1 MTAEARYKKLEP
13 ARNHWIDR
21 GREAGALTLPWLLP
35 FDGDPEPQALEK
47 ISHPWDGIGQ
57 RGVHNIASRLLL
69 ALLPPTESF
78 FRFVH
83 DDMEFARQQAEA
95 AAMGMGPEQIA
106 ELKTQIDKTLGLMER
121 AVLRSIETSNDR
133 TALHEALLHLIVA
146 GNCMAYV
153 PEEGC
158 KVFNL
163 YRYVLRR
170 DPMGKPLEA
179 IACERIPADELPEA
193 AREIL
198 DKADPLEPLTEKR
211 YDNTLAWRDEDEI
224 ERTVKVYTHIRWEKD
239 KCRWYQEL
247 KGRRIEGS
255 EGSSPRDV
263 APWIPLRMFRIDAE
277 DYSPGYVEAACMAD
291 LQTANA
297 LTRALTE
304 GALVSA
310 MVKFLAK
317 PGAAVTAKQFNEAAN
332 GACLTGN
339 PEDITAVQ
347 VGKGSDLAVAEQR
360 LQRVQAR
367 LATAFMLTDVRDS
380 ERTTAEE
387 VRLQAQQIENSL
399 GSVYSILTTEFQYPY
414 ISRRLHLL
422 TKAGGLPPLPD
433 DSIKPVV
440 SVGLAAVGR
449 GNDLERHARFMQIL
463 QQTITPEGTLQ
474 YLMPTEL
481 ISRLAA
487 AMGIDTV
494 GLIKTQQ
501 QIEEEQAAARQAAQQ
516 QALLQS
522 PVADPQKLATAAATV
537 QDMQQPTEE
546 PSG

>member
-13 ARNHWIDR
+13 DRNHWIDR
-21 GREAGALTLPWLLP
+21 GRKAGALTLPWLLP
-35 FDGDPEPQALEK
+35 SDGEPQPQSMEE
-47 ISHPWDGIGQ
+47 IQHPWDGIGQ

-69 ALLPPTESF
+69 ALLPPTETF

-83 DDMEFARQQAEA
+83 DDMEFARQQAQLA
-95 AAMGMGPEQIA
+95 AEGMPAERIA

-153 PEEGC
+153 PEDGC

-179 IACERIPADELPEA
+179 IACERMPADDLPPA
-193 AREIL
+193 VRAIL
-198 DKADPLEPLTEKR
+198 DQVEPMDAVYEDLPGGGREEQP
-211 YDNTLAWRDEDEI
+211 DE
-224 ERTVKVYTHIRWEKD
+224 RMVKVYTHIRWEKD

-291 LQTANA
+291 LRTANA
-297 LTRALTE
+297 LTQALTE

-310 MVKFLAK
+310 ICKFLAK
-317 PGAAVTAKQFNEAAN
+317 PGGAVTAKEFNEAAN
-332 GACLTGN
+332 GACLPGN

-347 VGKGSDLAVAEQR
+347 VGKASDLAVAEQR

-414 ISRRLHLL
+414 ISRKLHLL
-422 TKAGGLPPLPD
+422 TRAGGLPPLPD
-433 DSIKPVV
+433 DSIKPIV

-481 ISRLAA
+481 IGRLAA

-494 GLIKTQQ
+494 GLIKTQE
-501 QIEEEQAAARQAAQQ
+501 QIAEEQAAAQQAAQQ

-546 PSG
+546 PTQ

>member
-21 GREAGALTLPWLLP
+21 GREAAALTLPWLLP

-47 ISHPWDGIGQ
+47 ITHPWDGIGQ

-69 ALLPPTESF
+69 ALLPPTETF

-83 DDMEFARQQAEA
+83 DDMEFARQQAQLA
-95 AAMGMGPEQIA
+95 AEGMPPDRIA

-153 PEEGC
+153 PEDGC

-193 AREIL
+193 ARTIL
-198 DKADPLEPLTEKR
+198 DQAEPMDASYEELPGGGQEKQP
-211 YDNTLAWRDEDEI
+211 DE
-224 ERTVKVYTHIRWEKD
+224 RMVKVYTHICWEKD
-239 KCRWYQEL
+239 KCRWYQEI

-310 MVKFLAK
+310 ICKFLAK

-367 LATAFMLTDVRDS
+367 LATAFMLSDIRDS

-414 ISRRLHLL
+414 ISRKLHLL

-494 GLIKTQQ
+494 GLIKTQE
-501 QIEEEQAAARQAAQQ
+501 QIAEEQAAQQRAAQQ

-546 PSG
+546 PAQ

>member
-1 MTAEARYKKLEP
+1 MTAENRYKKLEP

-21 GREAGALTLPWLLP
+21 GREAASLTLPWLLP
-35 FDGDPEPQALEK
+35 FDGEPEAQAMEK
-47 ISHPWDGIGQ
+47 INHPWDGIGQ

-69 ALLPPTESF
+69 ALLPPTETF

-83 DDMEFARQQAEA
+83 DDMAFARQQADMA
-95 AAMGMGPEQIA
+95 AAGVPQEQLA

-146 GNCMAYV
+146 GNCLLWI
-153 PEEGC
+153 PKEGC

-170 DPMGKPLEA
+170 DPMGRPIEA
-179 IACERIPADELPEA
+179 VVCERIPADDLPA
-193 AREIL
+193 KARALL
-198 DKADPLEPLTEKR
+198 DAVEPMDPLLEDLPGGGTEEQP
-211 YDNTLAWRDEDEI
+211 DE
-224 ERTVKVYTHIRWEKD
+224 RMVKVYTHIRWEKE
-239 KCRWYQEL
+239 KCRWHQEI
-247 KGRRIEGS
+247 KGRRVDGS
-255 EGSSPRDV
+255 DGSSDRDV
-263 APWIPLRMFRIDAE
+263 SPWIPLRMFRIDAE

-297 LTRALTE
+297 LTRAVTE

-310 MVKFLAK
+310 VVKFLAK

-347 VGKGSDLAVAEQR
+347 VGKASDLAVAEQR

-422 TKAGGLPPLPD
+422 TKAGGLPKLPD
-433 DSIKPVV
+433 DTIKPVV

-474 YLMPTEL
+474 YLFPSEL

-501 QIEEEQAAARQAAQQ
+501 QIDQEQAAAMQAQQ
-516 QALLQS
+516 QAQLLQA
-522 PVADPQKLATAAATV
+522 PAADPQRLATAAATV
-537 QDMQQPTEE
+537 QEMNQPPEE
-546 PSG
+546 QPA

>member
-21 GREAGALTLPWLLP
+21 GRKAGALTLPWLLP
-35 FDGDPEPQALEK
+35 SDGEPQPQSMEE
-47 ISHPWDGIGQ
+47 IQHPWDGIGQ

-83 DDMEFARQQAEA
+83 DDMEFARQQAQLA
-95 AAMGMGPEQIA
+95 AEGMPAERIA

-121 AVLRSIETSNDR
+121 AVLRSIETSSDR

-146 GNCMAYV
+146 GNCMVYV
-153 PEEGC
+153 PEDGC
-158 KVFNL
+158 KTFNL

-170 DPMGKPLEA
+170 CPMGKPLEA
-179 IACERIPADELPEA
+179 VVCERMAAEELPKA
-193 AREIL
+193 AKEIL

-239 KCRWYQEL
+239 KCRWHQEI
-247 KGRRIEGS
+247 KGHRIEGS
-255 EGSSPRDV
+255 EGRAPRDV

-414 ISRRLHLL
+414 ISRKLHLL

-463 QQTITPEGTLQ
+463 QQTLPPEVVVQ
-474 YLMPTEL
+474 MMFPNEL
-481 ISRLAA
+481 VSRLAA

-501 QIEEEQAAARQAAQQ
+501 QIEEEQAAAQQAAQQ

-522 PVADPQKLATAAATV
+522 PAADPQKLATAAATV

-546 PSG
+546 PAQ

>member
-1 MTAEARYKKLEP
+1 
-13 ARNHWIDR
+13 
-21 GREAGALTLPWLLP
+21 
-35 FDGDPEPQALEK
+35 
-47 ISHPWDGIGQ
+47 
-57 RGVHNIASRLLL
+57 
-69 ALLPPTESF
+69 
-78 FRFVH
+78 
-83 DDMEFARQQAEA
+83 
-95 AAMGMGPEQIA
+95 MGPEKIA

-198 DKADPLEPLTEKR
+198 DKAEPMDAAYEDLPGGGREEQP
-211 YDNTLAWRDEDEI
+211 DE
-224 ERTVKVYTHIRWEKD
+224 RMVRVYTHVRWEKD

-255 EGSSPRDV
+255 DGRADRDV

-367 LATAFMLTDVRDS
+367 LATAFMLSDIRDS

-414 ISRRLHLL
+414 ISRKLHLL

-501 QIEEEQAAARQAAQQ
+501 QIEEEQDAARQAAQQ

-546 PSG
+546 PAQ

>member
-21 GREAGALTLPWLLP
+21 GRKAGALTLPWLLP
-35 FDGDPEPQALEK
+35 SDGEPQPQSMEE
-47 ISHPWDGIGQ
+47 IQHPWDGIGQ

-69 ALLPPTESF
+69 ALLPPTETF

-170 DPMGKPLEA
+170 DPMGKPLES
-179 IACERIPADELPEA
+179 IACERMPADDLPEA
-193 AREIL
+193 ARKIL
-198 DKADPLEPLTEKR
+198 DQAEPMDAVYEDLPGGGREEQP
-211 YDNTLAWRDEDEI
+211 DE
-224 ERTVKVYTHIRWEKD
+224 RMVKVYTHIRWEKE
-239 KCRWYQEL
+239 KCRWYQEI

-310 MVKFLAK
+310 ICKFLAK

-339 PEDITAVQ
+339 AEDIVAVQ
-347 VGKGSDLAVAEQR
+347 VGKGGDLAVAEQR

-367 LATAFMLTDVRDS
+367 LATAFMLSDIRDS

-414 ISRRLHLL
+414 ISRKLHLL

-433 DSIKPVV
+433 NSIKPVV

-474 YLMPTEL
+474 YLLPTEL

-494 GLIKTQQ
+494 GLIKTQE
-501 QIEEEQAAARQAAQQ
+501 QIAKEQAAQQEAARQ

-537 QDMQQPTEE
+537 QDMQQPAEE

>member
-1 MTAEARYKKLEP
+1 MTAEARYKRLEP

-21 GREAGALTLPWLLP
+21 AREASALTLPWLLP

-47 ISHPWDGIGQ
+47 IRHPWEGIGQ

-95 AAMGMGPEQIA
+95 VAMGMTPEQIA

-121 AVLRSIETSNDR
+121 AVLRSIESSNDR
-133 TALHEALLHLIVA
+133 TAVHEALLHLIVA
-146 GNCMAYV
+146 GNCLLYV
-153 PEEGC
+153 PQEGC

-179 IACERIPADELPEA
+179 VACERMPADDLPAA
-193 AREIL
+193 ARELL
-198 DKADPLEPLTEKR
+198 DQMEPMDAAYEELPGGGREQQP
-211 YDNTLAWRDEDEI
+211 DERLI
-224 ERTVKVYTHIRWEKD
+224 RVYTHIQWQKG
-239 KCRWYQEL
+239 KCRWHQEI
-247 KGRRIEGS
+247 KGRRIPGS
-255 EGSSPRDV
+255 EGSSARDV

-297 LTRALTE
+297 LTRAVTE

-310 MVKFLAK
+310 MCRFLAK

-399 GSVYSILTTEFQYPY
+399 GSVYSILTVEFQYPY
-414 ISRRLHLL
+414 ISRKLHLL

-501 QIEEEQAAARQAAQQ
+501 QLDEEQAAAQQQAQQ
-516 QALLQS
+516 QQLMQS
-522 PVADPQKLATAAATV
+522 AAADPQKLANAAATV
-537 QDMQQPTEE
+537 QEMSQPSPEE
-546 PSG
+546 QPAE

>member
-1 MTAEARYKKLEP
+1 MTAESRYKKLEP

-21 GREAGALTLPWLLP
+21 GRKAGALTLPWLLP
-35 FDGDPEPQALEK
+35 SDGEPQPQSLEQ
-47 ISHPWDGIGQ
+47 IEHPWDGIGQ

-69 ALLPPTESF
+69 ALLPPTETF

-83 DDMEFARQQAEA
+83 DDMKFAQQQAEMA
-95 AAMGMGPEQIA
+95 AAGMPPEQLA
-106 ELKTQIDKTLGLMER
+106 ELKTQVDKTLGLMER

-133 TALHEALLHLIVA
+133 TALHEALLHLVVA
-146 GNCMAYV
+146 GNCMVYV
-153 PEEGC
+153 PDEGAKC
-158 KVFNL
+158 FNL

-170 DPMGKPLEA
+170 CPMGRPLEA
-179 IACERIPADELPEA
+179 VVCERIAADELPEA
-193 AREIL
+193 ARKVL
-198 DKADPLEPLTEKR
+198 DTVEPMDAGYEELPGGGREEQP
-211 YDNTLAWRDEDEI
+211 DERMI
-224 ERTVKVYTHIRWEKD
+224 KVYTHIRWEKA
-239 KCRWYQEL
+239 KCRWHQEI
-247 KGRRIEGS
+247 KGRRIDDTD
-255 EGSSPRDV
+255 GSSDRDV

-304 GALVSA
+304 GALVSS

-347 VGKGSDLAVAEQR
+347 VGKASDLAVAEQR

-422 TKAGGLPPLPD
+422 TKKGGLPKLPD
-433 DSIKPVV
+433 DTIKPVV

-463 QQTITPEGTLQ
+463 QQTITPEGTMQ
-474 YLMPTEL
+474 YLFPSEL

-494 GLIKTQQ
+494 GLIKTQE
-501 QIEEEQAAARQAAQQ
+501 QIQKEQAAAKQAAQQ
-516 QALLQS
+516 QQLMQS
-522 PVADPQKLATAAATV
+522 PMADPQKLATAAATA
-537 QDMQQPTEE
+537 QEMNQPPPEE
-546 PSG
+546 LPE

>member
-1 MTAEARYKKLEP
+1 MTAEARYRKLEG

-35 FDGDPEPQALEK
+35 FDGEPQPHSMERV
-47 ISHPWDGIGQ
+47 SHPWDGIGQ

-69 ALLPPTESF
+69 ALLPPTETF
-78 FRFVH
+78 FRFIQ
-83 DDMEFARQQAEA
+83 DDMEFARQQAELVA
-95 AAMGMGPEQIA
+95 SGVPLDKVA
-106 ELKTQIDKTLGLMER
+106 EAKTQIDKTLALMER
-121 AVLRSIETSNDR
+121 AVLRSIETSSDR
-133 TALHEALLHLIVA
+133 TALHEALLHLVVA
-146 GNCMAYV
+146 GNCMMYL
-153 PEEGC
+153 PEDGC

-170 DPMGKPLEA
+170 DAMGRPVESVVCEQ
-179 IACERIPADELPEA
+179 IAADDLDPEA
-193 AREIL
+193 RDVL
-198 DKADPLEPLTEKR
+198 DMVEPHQPEVEMLADGTHEEQP
-211 YDNTLAWRDEDEI
+211 DERMI
-224 ERTVKVYTHIRWEKD
+224 RVYTHITWEKK
-239 KCRWYQEL
+239 KCRWYQEI
-247 KGRRIEGS
+247 KGHRIEGS

-263 APWIPLRMFRIDAE
+263 SPWIPLRMFRIDSE
-277 DYSPGYVEAACMAD
+277 SYSPGYVEAACMAD

-304 GALVSA
+304 GALVSSV
-310 MVKFLAK
+310 VKFLAK

-347 VGKGSDLAVAEQR
+347 VGKAGDLAVAEQR

-367 LATAFMLTDVRDS
+367 LGTAFMLSDIRDS

-414 ISRRLHLL
+414 VSRKLMLL
-422 TKAGGLPPLPD
+422 TKSGGLPPLPD
-433 DSIKPVV
+433 DSIRPVV

-474 YLMPTEL
+474 YLFPSEL

-494 GLIKTQQ
+494 GLIKTQE
-501 QIEEEQAAARQAAQQ
+501 QIDEERRAAEEAAQQ
-516 QALLQS
+516 AQMAQAAMANPQGAAEAINALQGES
-522 PVADPQKLATAAATV
+522 
-537 QDMQQPTEE
+537 QPTPEE
-546 PSG
+546 LE

>member
-21 GREAGALTLPWLLP
+21 GRKAGALTLPWLLP
-35 FDGDPEPQALEK
+35 SDGEPQPQSMEE
-47 ISHPWDGIGQ
+47 IQHPWDGIGQ

-198 DKADPLEPLTEKR
+198 DKAEPMDAAYEDLPGGGREEQP
-211 YDNTLAWRDEDEI
+211 DE
-224 ERTVKVYTHIRWEKD
+224 RMVRVYTHIRWETD

-255 EGSSPRDV
+255 DGRADRDV

-414 ISRRLHLL
+414 ISRKLHLL

-501 QIEEEQAAARQAAQQ
+501 QIEKVQAAAQQAAQQ

-522 PVADPQKLATAAATV
+522 PAADPQKLATAAATV

-546 PSG
+546 PAQ

>member
-21 GREAGALTLPWLLP
+21 AREAAKLTLPWLLP
-35 FDGDPEPQALEK
+35 FDGEPEPQSLER
-47 ISHPWDGIGQ
+47 IDHPWDGIGQ

-69 ALLPPTESF
+69 ALLPPTETF

-83 DDMEFARQQAEA
+83 DDMALARQQAEMA
-95 AAMGMGPEQIA
+95 ASGYTPDQLA
-106 ELKTQIDKTLGLMER
+106 EIKTAIDKTLGQMER

-133 TALHEALLHLIVA
+133 TAVHEALLHLVVA
-146 GNCMAYV
+146 GGCLLWL
-153 PEEGC
+153 PREGC

-170 DPMGKPLEA
+170 DPMGRPAEA
-179 IACERIPADELPEA
+179 VVCERILADELPAA
-193 AREIL
+193 ARAVL
-198 DKADPLEPLTEKR
+198 DQVEPAEPLIEELPGGGTEEQP
-211 YDNTLAWRDEDEI
+211 DE
-224 ERTVKVYTHIRWEKD
+224 RWVRVYTHIRWEKE
-239 KCRWYQEL
+239 KCRWHQEI

-255 EGSSPRDV
+255 DGSTDRAT

-277 DYSPGYVEAACMAD
+277 DYSPGYVEAATMAD

-297 LTRALTE
+297 LTRAVTE

-310 MVKFLAK
+310 QVKFLCK

-347 VGKGSDLAVAEQR
+347 VGKASDLAVAEQR

-367 LATAFMLTDVRDS
+367 LASAFMLNDVRDS

-414 ISRRLHLL
+414 ILRRLHLL
-422 TKAGGLPPLPD
+422 TEAGGLPKLPEGT
-433 DSIKPVV
+433 IKPVV

-474 YLMPTEL
+474 YLFPAEL

-487 AMGIDTV
+487 AMGIDTL

-501 QIEEEQAAARQAAQQ
+501 QIDEEQAQAQQAQQ
-516 QALLQS
+516 QAQLMQTAA
-522 PVADPQKLATAAATV
+522 ADPQKLATAAATV
-537 QDMQQPTEE
+537 QQMQQPPEE
-546 PSG
+546 QPA

>member
-21 GREAGALTLPWLLP
+21 GRKAGALTLPWLLP
-35 FDGDPEPQALEK
+35 SDGEPQPQSMEE
-47 ISHPWDGIGQ
+47 IQHPWDGIGQ

-170 DPMGKPLEA
+170 NPMGKPLEA
-179 IACERIPADELPEA
+179 IACERIPADELPDA
-193 AREIL
+193 ARAIL
-198 DKADPLEPLTEKR
+198 DKAEPMDAAYEALPGGGREEQP
-211 YDNTLAWRDEDEI
+211 DE
-224 ERTVKVYTHIRWEKD
+224 RMVRVYTHIRWEKD

-247 KGRRIEGS
+247 KGHRIEGS
-255 EGSSPRDV
+255 EGRAQRDV

-414 ISRRLHLL
+414 ISRKLHLL

-494 GLIKTQQ
+494 GLIKTQE
-501 QIEEEQAAARQAAQQ
+501 QIEQEQAAQQQAAQQ

-522 PVADPQKLATAAATV
+522 SMADPQKLANAAATA
-537 QDMQQPTEE
+537 QEMQQPTEE
-546 PSG
+546 PAQ

>member
-1 MTAEARYKKLEP
+1 MTAEARYRKLEP
-13 ARNHWIDR
+13 ARNHWIHR
-21 GREAGALTLPWLLP
+21 GREAAALTLPWLLP
-35 FDGDPEPQALEK
+35 FDGEPEPQALEK

-69 ALLPPTESF
+69 ALLPPTETF
-78 FRFVH
+78 FRFVQ
-83 DDMEFARQQAEA
+83 DDMAFARQQAEMA
-95 AAMGMGPEQIA
+95 AQGFPPEAIA
-106 ELKTQIDKTLGLMER
+106 EAKTQVDRTLALMER

-133 TALHEALLHLIVA
+133 VALHEALLHLVVA
-146 GNCMAYV
+146 GNCLLFL

-170 DPMGKPLEA
+170 DGMGRPLEA
-179 IACERIPADELPEA
+179 VVCELIAADDLDPKARQLLDKEDPYEPEVEELPNGE
-193 AREIL
+193 REEQP
-198 DKADPLEPLTEKR
+198 D
-211 YDNTLAWRDEDEI
+211 
-224 ERTVKVYTHIRWEKD
+224 ERTIRVYTHITWEKK
-239 KCRWYQEL
+239 KCRWYQEI
-247 KGRRIEGS
+247 KGHRIPGS

-263 APWIPLRMFRIDAE
+263 SPWIPMRMFAIDGE
-277 DYSPGYVEAACMAD
+277 SYSPGYVEAATMAD

-304 GALVSA
+304 GALVSSV
-310 MVKFLAK
+310 VKFLAK

-347 VGKGSDLAVAEQR
+347 VGKAGDLAVAEQR

-367 LATAFMLTDVRDS
+367 LSTAFMLSDIRDS

-399 GSVYSILTTEFQYPY
+399 GSVYSILTHEFQYPY
-414 ISRRLHLL
+414 VSRKLMLL
-422 TKAGGLPPLPD
+422 TKSGGLPPLPD
-433 DSIKPVV
+433 DTIKPVV

-474 YLMPTEL
+474 YLVPTEL
-481 ISRLAA
+481 IGRLAA

-494 GLIKTQQ
+494 GLIKTEE
-501 QIEEEQAAARQAAQQ
+501 QIQEEQRAAQEAQMAQAAMANPEGMAQAAAAMGG
-516 QALLQS
+516 
-522 PVADPQKLATAAATV
+522 ADQPPAEVPQ
-537 QDMQQPTEE
+537 
-546 PSG
+546 

>member
-21 GREAGALTLPWLLP
+21 GRKAAALTLPWLLP
-35 FDGDPEPQALEK
+35 SDGEPQPQSFEEVE
-47 ISHPWDGIGQ
+47 HPWDGIGQ

-69 ALLPPTESF
+69 ALLPPTETF

-83 DDMEFARQQAEA
+83 DDMKFARTQAEMSA
-95 AAMGMGPEQIA
+95 AGMPPEQLA

-121 AVLRSIETSNDR
+121 AVLRSIETSSDR
-133 TALHEALLHLIVA
+133 TAVHEALLHLVVA
-146 GNCMAYV
+146 GNCMIWL
-153 PEEGC
+153 PKEGAKC
-158 KVFNL
+158 FNL

-170 DPMGKPLEA
+170 DPMGSPLEA
-179 IACERIPADELPEA
+179 VVCERIAADELPAA
-193 AREIL
+193 ARQVL
-198 DKADPLEPLTEKR
+198 DQIEPMDANYEELPGGGREEQP
-211 YDNTLAWRDEDEI
+211 DERMI
-224 ERTVKVYTHIRWEKD
+224 KVYTHIRWEKD
-239 KCRWYQEL
+239 KCRWHQEI
-247 KGRRIEGS
+247 KGRRIEHSG
-255 EGSSPRDV
+255 GSSDREV

-304 GALVSA
+304 GALVSS

-317 PGAAVTAKQFNEAAN
+317 PGAAVTAKQFNEAPN

-347 VGKGSDLAVAEQR
+347 VGKASDLAVAEQR

-414 ISRRLHLL
+414 INRRLHLL
-422 TKAGGLPPLPD
+422 VKAGGLPKLPD
-433 DSIKPVV
+433 DTIKPVV

-474 YLMPTEL
+474 YLFPSEL

-494 GLIKTQQ
+494 GLIKTQE
-501 QIEEEQAAARQAAQQ
+501 QIQEEQAAAQQAAQQ
-516 QALLQS
+516 QQLTQS
-522 PVADPQKLATAAATV
+522 AMADPQKLATAAATA
-537 QDMQQPTEE
+537 QEMSQPPPEE
-546 PSG
+546 QPE

>member
-21 GREAGALTLPWLLP
+21 GREAAALTLPWLLP

-69 ALLPPTESF
+69 ALLPPTETF

-83 DDMEFARQQAEA
+83 DDMEFARQQAQLA
-95 AAMGMGPEQIA
+95 AEGMPPERIA

-153 PEEGC
+153 PEDGC

-193 AREIL
+193 ARKIL
-198 DKADPLEPLTEKR
+198 DQAEPMEAVYEDLPGGGREEQP
-211 YDNTLAWRDEDEI
+211 DE
-224 ERTVKVYTHIRWEKD
+224 RMVKVYTHIRWEGG

-255 EGSSPRDV
+255 EGSSDRDV

-297 LTRALTE
+297 LTQALTE

-310 MVKFLAK
+310 ICKFLAK

-367 LATAFMLTDVRDS
+367 LATAFMLSDIRDS

-422 TKAGGLPPLPD
+422 TRAGGLPPLPD
-433 DSIKPVV
+433 KSIKPVV

-463 QQTITPEGTLQ
+463 QQTITPEGTLE

-494 GLIKTQQ
+494 GLIKTQE
-501 QIEEEQAAARQAAQQ
+501 QIAKEQAAAQQAAQQ
-516 QALLQS
+516 QALMQS
-522 PVADPQKLATAAATV
+522 AMADPQKLATAAATV
-537 QDMQQPTEE
+537 QDMQQPTDE

>member
-21 GREAGALTLPWLLP
+21 ARAAAKLTLPWLLP
-35 FDGDPEPQALEK
+35 FDGEPEPQSLER
-47 ISHPWDGIGQ
+47 IDHPWDGIGQ

-69 ALLPPTESF
+69 ALLPPTETF

-83 DDMEFARQQAEA
+83 DDMALARQQAEMA
-95 AAMGMGPEQIA
+95 ANGYTPDQLA
-106 ELKTQIDKTLGLMER
+106 EIKTAIDKTLGQMER

-133 TALHEALLHLIVA
+133 TAVHEALLHLVVA
-146 GNCMAYV
+146 GGCLLWL
-153 PEEGC
+153 PREGC

-170 DPMGKPLEA
+170 DPMGRPAESVV
-179 IACERIPADELPEA
+179 CERILADELPAA
-193 AREIL
+193 ARAVL
-198 DKADPLEPLTEKR
+198 DQVEPAEPLIEELPGGGTEEQP
-211 YDNTLAWRDEDEI
+211 DE
-224 ERTVKVYTHIRWEKD
+224 RWVRVYTHIRWEKE
-239 KCRWYQEL
+239 KCRWHQEI

-255 EGSSPRDV
+255 EGSTDRAT

-277 DYSPGYVEAACMAD
+277 DYSPGYVEAATMAD

-297 LTRALTE
+297 LTRAVTE

-310 MVKFLAK
+310 QVKFLCK

-347 VGKGSDLAVAEQR
+347 VGKASDLAVAEQR

-367 LATAFMLTDVRDS
+367 LASAFMLNDVRDS

-414 ISRRLHLL
+414 ILRRLHLL
-422 TKAGGLPPLPD
+422 TEAGGLPKLPEGT
-433 DSIKPVV
+433 IKPVV

-474 YLMPTEL
+474 YLFPAEL

-487 AMGIDTV
+487 AMGIDTL

-501 QIEEEQAAARQAAQQ
+501 QIDKEQAKAQQAQQ
-516 QALLQS
+516 QAQLMQTAA
-522 PVADPQKLATAAATV
+522 ADPQKLATAAATV
-537 QDMQQPTEE
+537 QQMQQPPEE
-546 PSG
+546 QPA

>member
-21 GREAGALTLPWLLP
+21 GREAAALTLPWLLP
-35 FDGDPEPQALEK
+35 FDGEPQPQSVER
-47 ISHPWDGIGQ
+47 IVHPWDGLGQ

-69 ALLPPTESF
+69 ALLPPTETF

-83 DDMEFARQQAEA
+83 DDMELARQQAEA
-95 AAMGMGPEQIA
+95 VAMGASPEQLA
-106 ELKTQIDKTLGLMER
+106 EMKTQIDKTLGLMER

-133 TALHEALLHLIVA
+133 TALHEALLHLIVP
-146 GNCMAYV
+146 GNCLVYL
-153 PEEGC
+153 PEDGGF

-170 DPMGKPLEA
+170 CPMGKPLEA
-179 IACERIPADELPEA
+179 VVCELIPADDLPEA
-193 AREIL
+193 ARKVL
-198 DKADPLEPLTEKR
+198 DEVEPADPVTEELPDGGR
-211 YDNTLAWRDEDEI
+211 EIQPDERNI
-224 ERTVKVYTHIRWEKD
+224 RVYTHIRWTKEK
-239 KCRWYQEL
+239 CEWHQEI
-247 KGRRIEGS
+247 KGRKIEDSSGS
-255 EGSSPRDV
+255 CDREVS
-263 APWIPLRMFRIDAE
+263 PWIPLRMFRIDAE

-297 LTRALTE
+297 LTRAVTE

-310 MVKFLAK
+310 ICKFLVK
-317 PGAAVTAKQFNEAAN
+317 PGAAVTAKQFNEAKN
-332 GACLTGN
+332 GDCLTGN

-367 LATAFMLTDVRDS
+367 LATAFMLTDARDS

-414 ISRRLHLL
+414 VARKLYLL
-422 TKAGGLPPLPD
+422 TKAGGLPKLPD
-433 DSIKPVV
+433 DTIKPVV

-474 YLMPTEL
+474 YLVPTEL

-494 GLIKTQQ
+494 GLIKSR
-501 QIEEEQAAARQAAQQ
+501 EQLEQEAAAAQQAAQQ

-522 PVADPQKLATAAATV
+522 SMADPQKLANAAATA
-537 QDMQQPTEE
+537 QEMQQPTEE
-546 PSG
+546 PPQ